1 MIMSSFE
8 TFTIINRL
16 LFLLF
21 CKYIEVGGNMFNIF
35 TDWVTLYVHDLAAYF
50 VFVCVCVLPF
60 LGVGSC

>member
-1 MIMSSFE
+1 
-8 TFTIINRL
+8 
-16 LFLLF
+16 
-21 CKYIEVGGNMFNIF
+21 MFNIF